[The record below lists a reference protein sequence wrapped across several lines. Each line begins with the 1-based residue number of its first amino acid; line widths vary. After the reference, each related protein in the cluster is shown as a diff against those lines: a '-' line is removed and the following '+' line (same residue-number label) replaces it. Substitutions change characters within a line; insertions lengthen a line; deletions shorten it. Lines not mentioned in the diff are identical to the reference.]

1 MKPSTLESAREFL
14 AAGRIAV
21 VGVSRDAK
29 DFSRY
34 VLRELAARGLD
45 VVAVNPAL
53 AEADGRPCFA
63 RVGDVS
69 PPARAALVLTP
80 PARTDDVVRECLAAG
95 VSRIWLHRGAGAG
108 SATPTA
114 LALCAERG
122 VEPVRDLCPLMA
134 LPGAALPHRL
144 HHAFRRLLARS

>member
-29 DFSRY
+29 DFSRH

-53 AEADGRPCFA
+53 SEADGRPCFA

-80 PARTDDVVRECLAAG
+80 PARTDGVVRECIAAG

-114 LALCAERG
+114 LALCAEHG
-122 VEPVRDLCPLMA
+122 IEPVRDLCPLMA
-134 LPGAALPHRL
+134 LPGTAFPHRL
-144 HHAFRRLLARS
+144 HHAFRRLLARA